1 MDVIE
6 KLERENPNLN
16 WADWMDAIQKDS
28 FEKNVMAWTRRPARD
43 AYVVIRDPKRP
54 NDTVEVPEP
63 A

>member
-16 WADWMDAIQKDS
+16 WADWMDAIQKES
-28 FEKNVMAWTRRPARD
+28 FEKTVMAWTRSSARY
-43 AYVVIRDPKRP
+43 ASVAARDPKRP
-54 NDTVEVPEP
+54 TDTRQVAEP